1 MQNYFLKINGVS
13 VQTWNN
19 LTIESRK
26 KLIADYL
33 KDNKLTR

>member
-13 VQTWNN
+13 IAMWNN
-19 LTIESRK
+19 LTTESRK
-26 KLIADYL
+26 QLIADYL